1 LWTNTSE
8 GNSITIKAHNA
19 PVRSVNYSYDGQLL
33 LTGSDDKTLH
43 VYKVENQKLLFE
55 LKGHLNWVK
64 TAIFSPDN
72 RIIASGG

>member
-1 LWTNTSE
+1 M
-8 GNSITIKAHNA
+8 
-19 PVRSVNYSYDGQLL
+19 RSVNYSYDGHLL

-64 TAIFSPDN
+64 TATFSPDN